1 MVVSSVVP
9 SALSHQKL
17 SEYTM
22 GGRCIHRP
30 LHGNSRLPRYLP
42 VQAYK
47 GCLGHQH
54 QGRMHQLECDVNRH
68 SVFER
73 CNGHCHSDFAVTVG
87 LAIAAAESSEVASM
101 WDLPARKLVS

>member
-30 LHGNSRLPRYLP
+30 LHGNSRLPRCLP